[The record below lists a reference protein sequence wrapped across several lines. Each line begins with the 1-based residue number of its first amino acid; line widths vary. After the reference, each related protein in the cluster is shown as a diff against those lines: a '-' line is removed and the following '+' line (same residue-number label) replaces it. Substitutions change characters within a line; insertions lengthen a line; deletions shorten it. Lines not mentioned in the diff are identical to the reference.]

1 MMKNPTF
8 LRYYASTMLCA
19 GAATLGAGFVAWWR
33 GRRVAADAPVATAH
47 AAPPAAHPEPHERE
61 PAETDTT
68 RQVARKMI
76 QYFVIPLWLTA
87 GLTDWWCHRRTD
99 IEHTTGLKETGI
111 HLLMLGEAAFPVMAG
126 LFLEIDA
133 PVLSLMIA
141 SFFVHE
147 ATAMWDVSYA
157 VTRREVQPVEQHVHS
172 FLEMVPL
179 LAVALIAVLHWPQLQ
194 ALMGRKVIRS
204 HPIRLKRVP
213 LGLRYAVGAL
223 GAMAVFE
230 VLPYCEEALRD
241 WKANPGRLTPP
252 AGQPV

>member
-1 MMKNPTF
+1 
-8 LRYYASTMLCA
+8 
-19 GAATLGAGFVAWWR
+19 
-33 GRRVAADAPVATAH
+33 
-47 AAPPAAHPEPHERE
+47 
-61 PAETDTT
+61 
-68 RQVARKMI
+68 
-76 QYFVIPLWLTA
+76 
-87 GLTDWWCHRRTD
+87 
-99 IEHTTGLKETGI
+99 
-111 HLLMLGEAAFPVMAG
+111 
-126 LFLEIDA
+126 
-133 PVLSLMIA
+133 
-141 SFFVHE
+141 
-147 ATAMWDVSYA
+147 
-157 VTRREVQPVEQHVHS
+157 
-172 FLEMVPL
+172 MVPL